1 MVGINY
7 MDILKQKE
15 YIAWGQ
21 YKKEETSTTKLHANI
36 TRDIYS
42 SKIRMNVN
50 SADVNRRYNIFFI
63 YIRGEILFDI
73 FVQYNV

>member
-7 MDILKQKE
+7 MDIFKQKE
-15 YIAWGQ
+15 YIASGQ

-36 TRDIYS
+36 TRDIYT

-50 SADVNRRYNIFFI
+50 SADIFRRSSIFYVHNRGKIF
-63 YIRGEILFDI
+63 YAYLLSL
-73 FVQYNV
+73 

>member
-36 TRDIYS
+36 THDIYT

-50 SADVNRRYNIFFI
+50 SADILRRSSISCIYTIGVRYVLDIFFP
-63 YIRGEILFDI
+63 
-73 FVQYNV
+73 V